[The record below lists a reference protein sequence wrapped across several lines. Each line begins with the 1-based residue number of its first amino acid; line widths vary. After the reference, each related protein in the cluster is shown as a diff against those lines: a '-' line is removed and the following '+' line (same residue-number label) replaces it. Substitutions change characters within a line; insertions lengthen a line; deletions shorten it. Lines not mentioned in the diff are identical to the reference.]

1 MEKQQSSALITPFKH
16 KRMMASPPHTHTL
29 TVTLPQG
36 HPDMHSEHTH
46 TISPPLPVATGLFVF
61 NSLLRGGNGD
71 SVTAV
76 SLPRPQR
83 TADQ

>member
-16 KRMMASPPHTHTL
+16 KRMMASPPHTL

>member
-1 MEKQQSSALITPFKH
+1 
-16 KRMMASPPHTHTL
+16 
-29 TVTLPQG
+29 
-36 HPDMHSEHTH
+36 MHSEHTH
-46 TISPPLPVATGLFVF
+46 TTSPPLPVATGLFVF